1 MRIDVGVTDGA
12 EIHVELIGIDP
23 GAPEG
28 DMAVEA
34 LVNTG
39 TGKIVDF
46 TVLESRVAQA
56 EQGYASAVA
65 SVGTTAADLAFADRI
80 GKEMAEAKEAMVA
93 AAAID
98 FAALESRVAQAEQGY
113 AAAVSSV
120 GTTADELREARAAL
134 REARGG

>member
-1 MRIDVGVTDGA
+1 MATKKQSSGKQSSSASA
-12 EIHVELIGIDP
+12 ETEAAETALHVELIGIDP

-65 SVGTTAADLAFADRI
+65 SVGTTA
-80 GKEMAEAKEAMVA
+80 
-93 AAAID
+93 
-98 FAALESRVAQAEQGY
+98 
-113 AAAVSSV
+113 
-120 GTTADELREARAAL
+120 DELRDARAAL